1 MLIAVIAVLQYC
13 SNCSIRYPPC
23 LYNYTL
29 FNISSP
35 TSLKNFFPSPLPFR
49 KYIVTMH
56 SFALPV
62 PVIAM

>member
-13 SNCSIRYPPC
+13 SNCSIRYPPG

-35 TSLKNFFPSPLPFR
+35 TSLKNFFPIPF
-49 KYIVTMH
+49 
-56 SFALPV
+56 
-62 PVIAM
+62 VISQIYRNFTAITPTTKQNE